1 MNFLVCSYFFLNFIL
16 FSTFFSLFSLKFC
29 TSVKILKKQAQTRVF
44 SHFSRNFAKN
54 TIFSRFFT
62 NFHEIS
68 RFFLKFRIFYRLF
81 SIFTQSYPSIFHV
94 FYDFL
99 LNFHFFSILP
109 FLFLFQTRLHFFR
122 KNLNFNDFLQF
133 FESKFDV
140 LL

>member
-1 MNFLVCSYFFLNFIL
+1 
-16 FSTFFSLFSLKFC
+16 
-29 TSVKILKKQAQTRVF
+29 
-44 SHFSRNFAKN
+44 
-54 TIFSRFFT
+54 
-62 NFHEIS
+62 
-68 RFFLKFRIFYRLF
+68 
-81 SIFTQSYPSIFHV
+81 
-94 FYDFL
+94 L